1 MKRLTLLLIATNVL
15 GIVVGIGVAVR
26 HDAITE
32 YSSEAVALA
41 FLVGAL
47 AVVVAWI
54 ARSARRHRVSLTV
67 ASTGIFAIVG
77 TMRFLDLGAT
87 KVALSEAAWLACAPL
102 LVALVIVTVTDRR
115 PPLSAAIPLG
125 LSVLTVIGAAVIRT
139 HGTGKAIAHGISIS
153 ADGPWTRG
161 IIVGH
166 TLLLLAGVAGAGR
179 ALRGGKQQR
188 SSPGSSSRA
197 LVRCAAAWLVIAV
210 AERTLYL
217 LSPSRLFYQSSGY
230 RPWAV
235 VVLVNFPLAAAS
247 MVVVAVA
254 FVIIVQPRL
263 RQAPDG
269 TLVIDTADPAST
281 LVRDLSS
288 WVGDPSLRIAF
299 TSPDGG
305 MIDANG
311 RAFSPREGSAS
322 TALTRGGH
330 AFAVI
335 EHDGNL
341 VDDDLI
347 VLAGALAGGALDT
360 NAAIALT
367 NASVI
372 DQRRLAGRLLMADAT
387 TRRQLLADLER
398 GPLARI
404 EAISAQLGDLTSA
417 VDVVGELR
425 RATAEV
431 RELSHGLIPAELI
444 NGGLES
450 VLERKTGVPRGRLPE
465 AVELTAWLI
474 TIADPEVRFDQTS
487 TSLILHLSATLTD
500 RALLDR
506 VEAIGGEQDETTIT
520 LPLVEGS

>member
-1 MKRLTLLLIATNVL
+1 MKRLALVLIATDVL

-41 FLVGAL
+41 FLVGVL
-47 AVVVAWI
+47 AAVVAWI
-54 ARSARRHRVSLTV
+54 ARNARRYRVSLAA
-67 ASTGIFAIVG
+67 ASTGIVAIVG

-87 KVALSEAAWLACAPL
+87 KVALSEAAWLACAPF

-115 PPLSAAIPLG
+115 PSPAATVPLG
-125 LSVLTVIGAAVIRT
+125 LSVLTVIVAAVIRT
-139 HGTGKAIAHGISIS
+139 HGTGKAIAHGISIG

-161 IIVGH
+161 VIITN
-166 TLLLLAGVAGAGR
+166 TLLLLAGVAGAGL
-179 ALRGGKQQR
+179 ALRGSEQKRG
-188 SSPGSSSRA
+188 SPDPSSRA
-197 LVRCAAAWLVIAV
+197 LIRCAAAWLVIAV
-210 AERTLYL
+210 MERTLYL
-217 LSPSRLFYQSSGY
+217 LSPTRLFDQSTFY

-247 MVVVAVA
+247 MVLVAVA

-263 RQAPDG
+263 RRAPDG
-269 TLVIDTADPAST
+269 TLVIDAADPAST

-299 TSPDGG
+299 TGPDGR
-305 MIDANG
+305 MVDANG
-311 RAFSPREGSAS
+311 RAFSPRQGSAS

-330 AFAVI
+330 AFAII
-335 EHDGNL
+335 EHDGTL
-341 VDDDLI
+341 VDDDLV
-347 VLAGALAGGALDT
+347 VLVGALTGGALDA

-367 NASVI
+367 NARVI
-372 DQRRLAGRLLMADAT
+372 DQRRLAGRLLMAEAT
-387 TRRQLLADLER
+387 TRRQLLDDLER

-404 EAISAQLGDLTSA
+404 EAISAQLGDPTSA

-425 RATAEV
+425 LATAEV

-444 NGGLES
+444 DGGLES
-450 VLERKTGVPRGRLPE
+450 ALDRKSGVPQGRLPE
-465 AVELTAWLI
+465 SVELTAWLI
-474 TIADPEVRFDQTS
+474 NIADPELRFDQTS
-487 TSLILHLSATLTD
+487 TSLVLHLSAVLTD
-500 RALLDR
+500 QALLDR
-506 VEAIGGEQDETTIT
+506 VEAIGGGQDGATIT